1 MASRPPVAYSSAEA
15 GKIIINP
22 DLGGLAP
29 WAEQLVSGQT
39 ALIYAWCERDRK
51 RVDVIE
57 WLSPLEVYDRVLA
70 KDFTAQDDAGR
81 PFFVAPLVLVSD
93 ELGMEYPDKASA
105 LADSLDG
112 FGVSRNQ
119 LLRGLT
125 SASTINRH
133 IGSLAGITKE
143 PPVVVLLGTPARRV
157 TGNNRLAHITAWHF
171 DDLGERILNLLGE
184 IQHYEND
191 LTDEVRSIAEDWLG
205 IADINWMVAYEN
217 RPEVTNR
224 RDSGSAASWLIGKRV
239 LVLGCG
245 ALGAPIAEQCVRAG
259 VSSLTVADNGSVNPG
274 ILVRQPYTD
283 ADVGFNKARRLAKRL
298 STIRRD
304 LVVQPVS
311 SNVISMFIGDDG
323 APPDFDLVIDATAD
337 VSVRAAVEAA
347 RTRRRDEWPP
357 LITGLFGHD
366 AVRAIATLSRPGA
379 TGGAHDILRR
389 LAIEARGAAA
399 NNWSDIAEDFFP
411 DPPRRNIDCRE
422 WRRAHTATA
431 SSGRTT
437 PSSAASPASTRSGS
451 RPELW
456 RKCEQRCAAAPECVD
471 QRSKQAGCFLGHLM
485 RQHDAS
491 MSTQPRVLLLTAPC
505 QRCTSAMG
513 RPVPKKWW
521 TIIEPVQRTASAS
534 SVCGTR
540 TRMAQHR
547 PARPMKLAWD
557 GSSRP
562 TALAAVLSWRS
573 SVARR
578 RSGRHGT
585 TPAWFRIP
593 TSE

>member
-1 MASRPPVAYSSAEA
+1 MNSLAGQQLHELADVSDGAIEIISSRSNGDKIVFDMSLDTRGIETHDGGIRVRARVRFLILVDETYPYSPPSVWVPHRRWAGTPHVQWGRHLCLYAAPSVEWNPADGMRGLVARLKPWLQRAAEGTLDPDGQPLHPPVAYSSAEA

-133 IGSLAGITKE
+133 IGSLAGITNE

-171 DDLGERILNLLGE
+171 DDLGERILNLLGDV
-184 IQHYEND
+184 QHYDND

-205 IADINWMVAYEN
+205 IADINWMVVYEN

-224 RDSGSAASWLIGKRV
+224 RDSGSAASWLIGKR

-389 LAIEARGAAA
+389 LVMEARGAAA
-399 NNWSDIAEDFFP
+399 NNWSDIAEISFLTHREGTCSFP
-411 DPPRRNIDCRE
+411 NQGVQ
-422 WRRAHTATA
+422 HQ
-431 SSGRTT
+431 
-437 PSSAASPASTRSGS
+437 PSLVQQS
-451 RPELW
+451 RQMHSH
-456 RKCEQRCAAAPECVD
+456 QRC
-471 QRSKQAGCFLGHLM
+471 
-485 RQHDAS
+485 
-491 MSTQPRVLLLTAPC
+491 
-505 QRCTSAMG
+505 
-513 RPVPKKWW
+513 
-521 TIIEPVQRTASAS
+521 
-534 SVCGTR
+534 
-540 TRMAQHR
+540 
-547 PARPMKLAWD
+547 
-557 GSSRP
+557 
-562 TALAAVLSWRS
+562 
-573 SVARR
+573 
-578 RSGRHGT
+578 SGQ
-585 TPAWFRIP
+585 
-593 TSE
+593 